1 MIKSNYS
8 KKEKNKTYSMLNIL
22 GDEEKKKKKKME
34 VKFKKLQLDFR

>member
-22 GDEEKKKKKKME
+22 GDEEKKKKKME
-34 VKFKKLQLDFR
+34 AKFKKLQLDFR